1 MEKSLNLE
9 EISRKVNIFTL
20 LSVITLGLIG
30 HYLTILVYS
39 KKKFRTNSGH
49 IYLLCLAVFDSLF
62 LIIHFFED
70 TIRTIQNVYLKESTL
85 ISNNQTN
92 RILLKKFMN
101 VINLTDKFDFPCI
114 LVNYLRYSIRFASAY
129 IIVIFTIQ
137 RLLILKSPLSDR
149 FKSKKSA
156 WKTILIISIIS
167 LTANLWVPFMFK
179 IKAYHDEM
187 YCDVD
192 NKWKNE
198 YFRIAIVYIILIML
212 IPILLIIICNS
223 FIISLTKKADL
234 ERKKLQELQELQEI
248 PKKKNSTTNF
258 NLKSSLLTINKT
270 DSNNQLNI
278 MSRYSF
284 RNRLSSF
291 NLNSRQLS
299 SQKRNRINNSTKITK
314 MLVLVSFSYAFLN
327 LPYLIIWSMFFI
339 QSALKHNNETARTYL
354 FSMLQISEIF
364 YILNYGVYFYINYA
378 SSSMFRDQIKQIC
391 K

>member
-1 MEKSLNLE
+1 
-9 EISRKVNIFTL
+9 
-20 LSVITLGLIG
+20 
-30 HYLTILVYS
+30 
-39 KKKFRTNSGH
+39 
-49 IYLLCLAVFDSLF
+49 
-62 LIIHFFED
+62 
-70 TIRTIQNVYLKESTL
+70 
-85 ISNNQTN
+85 
-92 RILLKKFMN
+92 
-101 VINLTDKFDFPCI
+101 
-114 LVNYLRYSIRFASAY
+114 
-129 IIVIFTIQ
+129 
-137 RLLILKSPLSDR
+137 
-149 FKSKKSA
+149 
-156 WKTILIISIIS
+156 
-167 LTANLWVPFMFK
+167 
-179 IKAYHDEM
+179 
-187 YCDVD
+187 
-192 NKWKNE
+192 
-198 YFRIAIVYIILIML
+198 ML

-258 NLKSSLLTINKT
+258 NLKSSLLNINKT

-278 MSRYSF
+278 MSRNSF

>member
-248 PKKKNSTTNF
+248 PKKKNSITNF

>member
-70 TIRTIQNVYLKESTL
+70 TIRTIQNVYLEESTL
-85 ISNNQTN
+85 IAKNQTN

-101 VINLTDKFDFPCI
+101 VINLTDKFEFPCI

-192 NKWKNE
+192 NKLKNE

-212 IPILLIIICNS
+212 IPILIIIICNS
-223 FIISLTKKADL
+223 FIIFLTKKADL
-234 ERKKLQELQELQEI
+234 ERKKLQELQKI

-258 NLKSSLLTINKT
+258 NLKSSLLTINKN

-278 MSRYSF
+278 MSRNSF

-299 SQKRNRINNSTKITK
+299 TQKRNRINNSTKITK

-339 QSALKHNNETARTYL
+339 QSALKHNNETARAYL